1 MIEFWRHP
9 LSAAF
14 PSFSDDDLDALVD
27 DIRQFGQ
34 RESGILLDG
43 MILDGWNRYQAC
55 VRLGVEFN
63 YLEFDDEFPGT
74 DPRAYVKSKNYHRR
88 HMTASQRAASIVALS
103 QWAPPGN
110 PNLATVARLPTNAE
124 LAREADVS
132 PRTISHA
139 KAAHE
144 AGLGEAVISGAL
156 SLRDADAQIKAS
168 RAPTIPAQKSAT
180 AHDAAAE
187 LAAPTDAVASK
198 PSSRT
203 RADEES
209 SRAVY
214 TREPVAEEPAIDPAA
229 VALLRDEIKELQFEL
244 ESARD
249 VIKRLSARNEVLEKA
264 VDPDADARFSE
275 MQAELD
281 AMKATRDLHMD
292 KSSELA
298 GVVKRQKR
306 GLNG

>member
-1 MIEFWRHP
+1 MIDFQRHP

-14 PSFSDDDLDALVD
+14 PTFTEDDLDALVE

-34 RESGILLDG
+34 RESGLALEG

-55 VRLGVEFN
+55 LRLGVDFN
-63 YLEFDDEFPGT
+63 YLEFEDEYPGM

-103 QWAPPGN
+103 QWAPAGN

-156 SLRDADAQIKAS
+156 SLREADAQIKAS
-168 RAPTIPAQKSAT
+168 RAPIIREQKVAPA
-180 AHDAAAE
+180 HEAAAE
-187 LAAPTDAVASK
+187 WAARTDATVAQPS
-198 PSSRT
+198 PRVDAVEDSSR
-203 RADEES
+203 DGDDDL
-209 SRAVY
+209 
-214 TREPVAEEPAIDPAA
+214 I
-229 VALLRDEIKELQFEL
+229 IEL
-244 ESARD
+244 EALQNRVS
-249 VIKRLSARNEVLEKA
+249 VLSAEIDSLTATDHGAEIHKLTQLLVN
-264 VDPDADARFSE
+264 ADDKIARFE
-275 MQAELD
+275 ERMKDLKDFGAKFD
-281 AMKATRDLHMD
+281 ALRKLLHV
-292 KSSELA
+292 KSNRE
-298 GVVKRQKR
+298 VVGAVRKLVEAKQ
-306 GLNG
+306 